1 MQCLRPCKE
10 ETRRSP
16 GFPGIFILC
25 RAGIRARKQI
35 DKRICNSY
43 NEEKSGNTVVARLL
57 REMRMIMKNN
67 RGSFGSLSVITLVML
82 PLLITVY
89 LLFWSPSDLSA
100 RQTGK
105 QRVFGATYM
114 TMNNPYFQ
122 MLDTQIQGLL
132 ELNGD
137 VLLTRDAAMDQQR
150 QNREI
155 QDLVDAGVC
164 AIFMTPV
171 EWDTS
176 KEGVRI
182 AAEAGVP
189 VIVVDAP
196 IQDPEL
202 AACSVLSDN
211 YQAGVLCARHLLSV
225 RSSAKILLLEHITA
239 RSGADRIQGFRDT
252 IAGHEGFEI
261 LGSGESDG
269 QIENAMPVMEQLLLE
284 FPEAD
289 VLMALNDPS
298 AFGGLAAIQGA
309 GLSDRFLVYSVD
321 GSPEGKAMVSSGF
334 LTATCAQF
342 PSRVAEEAV
351 NQAYAAIDGGC
362 EHKEVIIEVE
372 LLTKENV
379 DRYGIDGWQ

>member
-1 MQCLRPCKE
+1 MKKIRGRLD
-10 ETRRSP
+10 
-16 GFPGIFILC
+16 IFAAI
-25 RAGIRARKQI
+25 A
-35 DKRICNSY
+35 
-43 NEEKSGNTVVARLL
+43 VV
-57 REMRMIMKNN
+57 
-67 RGSFGSLSVITLVML
+67 VI
-82 PLLITVY
+82 PLLVTVY
-89 LLFWSPSDLSA
+89 LLFFSPNDVSA

-105 QRVFGATYM
+105 PRVFGATYM

-122 MLDTQIQGLL
+122 MLDAQIQAHL
-132 ELNGD
+132 EVHGD
-137 VLLTRDAAMDQQR
+137 VLITRDAAMDQQR
-150 QNREI
+150 QNQEIRE
-155 QDLVDAGVC
+155 LVDAGVS

-176 KEGVRI
+176 EEGVRI

-196 IQDPEL
+196 IQASDL

-211 YQAGVLCARHLLSV
+211 YRAGVLCAKHLLSV
-225 RSSAKILLLEHITA
+225 RDSAKILLLEHITA
-239 RSGADRIQGFRDT
+239 RSGADRIQGFKDT

-269 QIENAMPVMEQLLLE
+269 QIENAMPVMEQLLQQY
-284 FPEAD
+284 PEAD

-342 PSRVAEEAV
+342 PSRVAGEAV
-351 NQAYAAIDGGC
+351 NQAYKAIDGGC
-362 EHKEVIIEVE
+362 EHKEVIIPVT
-372 LLTKENV
+372 LLTEKNV
-379 DRYGIDGWQ
+379 YRYGTDGWQ

>member
-1 MQCLRPCKE
+1 MKKFH
-10 ETRRSP
+10 RRLIS
-16 GFPGIFILC
+16 IASI
-25 RAGIRARKQI
+25 A
-35 DKRICNSY
+35 
-43 NEEKSGNTVVARLL
+43 
-57 REMRMIMKNN
+57 M
-67 RGSFGSLSVITLVML
+67 VMV

-89 LLFWSPSDLSA
+89 LLFLSPNDLSA
-100 RQTGK
+100 SQTGK

-122 MLDTQIQGLL
+122 MLDAQIQAHL
-132 ELNGD
+132 EVRGD
-137 VLLTRDAAMDQQR
+137 VLITRDAAMDQQR
-150 QNREI
+150 QNQEI
-155 QDLVDAGVC
+155 QDLVDAGVS

-171 EWDTS
+171 EWDTAG
-176 KEGVRI
+176 EGVRI
-182 AAEAGVP
+182 AADAGVP

-196 IQDPEL
+196 IRDAEL

-211 YQAGVLCARHLLSV
+211 YQAGVLCAQHLLSV
-225 RSSAKILLLEHITA
+225 RSSARILLLEHITA

-269 QIENAMPVMEQLLLE
+269 QIENAMPVMEQLLQQY
-284 FPEAD
+284 PEAD

-351 NQAYAAIDGGC
+351 KQAYAAIDGGC
-362 EHKEVIIEVE
+362 AYKEVIVPVE
-372 LLTKENV
+372 LLTRENV
-379 DRYGIDGWQ
+379 DQYGIDGWQ

>member
-1 MQCLRPCKE
+1 
-10 ETRRSP
+10 
-16 GFPGIFILC
+16 
-25 RAGIRARKQI
+25 
-35 DKRICNSY
+35 
-43 NEEKSGNTVVARLL
+43 
-57 REMRMIMKNN
+57 MKNI
-67 RGSFGSLSVITLVML
+67 RGRFTSFAAIAMVLL

-89 LLFWSPSDLSA
+89 LLFWSPVDLSA

-122 MLDTQIQGLL
+122 MLDAQIQAHL
-132 ELNGD
+132 EVRGD
-137 VLLTRDAAMDQQR
+137 VLITRDAAMDQQR
-150 QNREI
+150 QNQEI
-155 QDLVDAGVC
+155 QELVDAGVL

-176 KEGVRI
+176 KEGVQI
-182 AAEAGVP
+182 ATAAGVP

-196 IQDPEL
+196 IRDPEF

-211 YQAGVLCARHLLSV
+211 YQAGVLCAQHLLSV
-225 RSSAKILLLEHITA
+225 RDSAKILLLEHITA
-239 RSGADRIQGFRDT
+239 RSGADRIQGFKDT

-269 QIENAMPVMEQLLLE
+269 QIENAMPVMEQLLQK

-342 PSRVAEEAV
+342 PSKVAEEAV
-351 NQAYAAIDGGC
+351 NQAYAAINGGC
-362 EHKEVIIEVE
+362 EYNEVIVAVE
-372 LLTKENV
+372 LLTEENV
-379 DRYGIDGWQ
+379 DQYGIDGWQ

>member
-1 MQCLRPCKE
+1 
-10 ETRRSP
+10 
-16 GFPGIFILC
+16 
-25 RAGIRARKQI
+25 
-35 DKRICNSY
+35 
-43 NEEKSGNTVVARLL
+43 
-57 REMRMIMKNN
+57 MKNI
-67 RGSFGSLSVITLVML
+67 RRIQSPAAAIFMVVL
-82 PLLITVY
+82 PLLITIY
-89 LLFWSPSDLSA
+89 LLFFSPTDLSA
-100 RQTGK
+100 RQTGE
-105 QRVFGATYM
+105 QRTFGATYM

-122 MLDTQIQGLL
+122 VLDTQIRGQL
-132 ELNGD
+132 ELHGD

-150 QNREI
+150 QNQEI
-155 QDLVDAGVC
+155 QELVDAGVC

-176 KEGVRI
+176 REGVQI
-182 AAEAGVP
+182 AAAAGVP

-196 IQDPEL
+196 IQASEL

-211 YQAGVLCARHLLSV
+211 YQAGVLCAEHLLSV

-239 RSGADRIQGFRDT
+239 RSGADRIQGFKDT

-269 QIENAMPVMEQLLLE
+269 QIENAMPVMEQLLQTY
-284 FPEAD
+284 PDAD

-309 GLSDRFLVYSVD
+309 NLSDRFLVYSVD

>member
-1 MQCLRPCKE
+1 MKNM
-10 ETRRSP
+10 RRRFASLAA
-16 GFPGIFILC
+16 I
-25 RAGIRARKQI
+25 AA
-35 DKRICNSY
+35 
-43 NEEKSGNTVVARLL
+43 VVA
-57 REMRMIMKNN
+57 
-67 RGSFGSLSVITLVML
+67 

-100 RQTGK
+100 GQTEN

-114 TMNNPYFQ
+114 TLNNPYFQ
-122 MLDTQIQGLL
+122 MLDTQLRAHI
-132 ELNGD
+132 ELRGD
-137 VLLTRDAAMDQQR
+137 ILLTRDGAMDQAR
-150 QNREI
+150 QNQEI
-155 QDLVDAGVC
+155 QDLVDMGVC

-176 KEGVRI
+176 KAGVQI
-182 AAEAGVP
+182 AAAAGVP

-196 IQDPEL
+196 IQDSEL

-211 YQAGVLCARHLLSV
+211 YQAGVLCAEHLLSV
-225 RSSAKILLLEHITA
+225 RDSAKILLLEHITA
-239 RSGADRIQGFRDT
+239 RSGADRIRGFRDT

-269 QIENAMPVMEQLLLE
+269 QIENAMPVMEQLLQQY
-284 FPEAD
+284 PDAD

-342 PSRVAEEAV
+342 PFRIAEEAV
-351 NQAYAAIDGGC
+351 DQAYAAIDGGC
-362 EHKEVIIEVE
+362 ERNEVIVPVE
-372 LLTKENV
+372 LLTAENV
-379 DRYGIDGWQ
+379 GQYGIDGWQ

>member
-1 MQCLRPCKE
+1 MQNI
-10 ETRRSP
+10 RRK
-16 GFPGIFILC
+16 F
-25 RAGIRARKQI
+25 A
-35 DKRICNSY
+35 
-43 NEEKSGNTVVARLL
+43 
-57 REMRMIMKNN
+57 
-67 RGSFGSLSVITLVML
+67 SFAAIAMAIT
-82 PLLITVY
+82 PLLITIY
-89 LLFWSPSDLSA
+89 LLFLSPNDLSA

-105 QRVFGATYM
+105 QRIFGATYM

-122 MLDTQIQGLL
+122 VLDTQIQALL

-150 QNREI
+150 QNQEI
-155 QDLVDAGVC
+155 QELVDAGVC
-164 AIFMTPV
+164 AIFMTRV

-176 KEGVRI
+176 KEGVQI
-182 AAEAGVP
+182 AAAAGVP

-196 IQDPEL
+196 IQDSEL

-211 YQAGVLCARHLLSV
+211 YQAGVLCALHLLSV
-225 RSSAKILLLEHITA
+225 RDSAQFLLLEHITA
-239 RSGADRIQGFRDT
+239 RSGADRIQGFKDT

-269 QIENAMPVMEQLLLE
+269 QIENAMPVMERLLQQY
-284 FPEAD
+284 PDAD

-321 GSPEGKAMVSSGF
+321 GYPEGKGMVSSGF

-351 NQAYAAIDGGC
+351 KQAYAAIDGGC
-362 EHKEVIIEVE
+362 EHIEVIVPVE
-372 LLTKENV
+372 LLTEENV
-379 DRYGIDGWQ
+379 DQYGIDGWQ

>member
-1 MQCLRPCKE
+1 
-10 ETRRSP
+10 
-16 GFPGIFILC
+16 
-25 RAGIRARKQI
+25 
-35 DKRICNSY
+35 
-43 NEEKSGNTVVARLL
+43 
-57 REMRMIMKNN
+57 MKNI
-67 RGSFGSLSVITLVML
+67 RRRIAAFAAVAVVVM
-82 PLLITVY
+82 PLLFTVY
-89 LLFWSPSDLSA
+89 LLFWSPNDLPA

-150 QNREI
+150 QNQEI

-176 KEGVRI
+176 GEGVQI
-182 AAEAGVP
+182 AAAAGVP

-196 IQDPEL
+196 IQDSEL

-225 RSSAKILLLEHITA
+225 RDSAKILLLEHITA

-252 IAGHEGFEI
+252 IAGHESFVI

-269 QIENAMPVMEQLLLE
+269 QIENAMPVMERLLE
-284 FPEAD
+284 QHPDAD

-309 GLSDRFLVYSVD
+309 DLSDRFLVYSVD

-351 NQAYAAIDGGC
+351 KQAYAAISGGC
-362 EHKEVIIEVE
+362 ESKEVIVPVE
-372 LLTKENV
+372 LLTAENV
-379 DRYGIDGWQ
+379 DQYGIDGWQ

>member
-1 MQCLRPCKE
+1 MNHI
-10 ETRRSP
+10 RRRFTS
-16 GFPGIFILC
+16 L
-25 RAGIRARKQI
+25 AA
-35 DKRICNSY
+35 
-43 NEEKSGNTVVARLL
+43 TAMVV
-57 REMRMIMKNN
+57 
-67 RGSFGSLSVITLVML
+67 T
-82 PLLITVY
+82 PLLITIY

-100 RQTGK
+100 SRTGN

-122 MLDTQIQGLL
+122 VLDTQIRAFL
-132 ELNGD
+132 EIRGD
-137 VLLTRDAAMDQQR
+137 VLLTRDAAMDQER
-150 QNREI
+150 QNQEI
-155 QDLVDAGVC
+155 QELVDAGVC

-176 KEGVRI
+176 KGGVQI
-182 AAEAGVP
+182 AAAAGVP

-196 IQDPEL
+196 IQDSEL

-211 YQAGVLCARHLLSV
+211 YQAGVLCAQHLLSV
-225 RSSAKILLLEHITA
+225 RDSAEILLLEHITA
-239 RSGADRIQGFRDT
+239 RSGADRIQGFKDT

-269 QIENAMPVMEQLLLE
+269 QIENAMPVMEQLLRQY
-284 FPEAD
+284 PDAD

-321 GSPEGKAMVSSGF
+321 GSPEGKTMVSSGF

-342 PSRVAEEAV
+342 PSRIAEEAV

-362 EHKEVIIEVE
+362 ERSEVIVPVE
-372 LLTKENV
+372 LLTAENV
-379 DRYGIDGWQ
+379 NQYGIDGWQ